1 MINVLMAKLADLY
14 LVGTGIYGL
23 SQITLGT
30 RDIIKRCRRVFDL
43 AHQHRFMKKLNPA
56 TVDLDSLYWTGEQRE
71 VVYEGWWRWCLR
83 RWPRD
88 RAWRW

>member
-1 MINVLMAKLADLY
+1 MINALMAKLADLY

-23 SQITLGT
+23 SQITLET

-56 TVDLDSLYWTGEQRE
+56 TVDLDPLY
-71 VVYEGWWRWCLR
+71 
-83 RWPRD
+83 
-88 RAWRW
+88 